1 MHNIPGGKTTLATL
15 SPAAVPEPTAT
26 FLALLAALGLTGL
39 LASRK
44 KPAGNLRLQ
53 HSRVIVPIP
62 ILSRRV
68 HYQAP

>member
-1 MHNIPGGKTTLATL
+1 MHNIPGGKTALATQP
-15 SPAAVPEPTAT
+15 PAAAPEPSAT
-26 FLALLAALGLTGL
+26 FLALLAALGLTRL

-44 KPAGNLRLQ
+44 KPAGNLGLQ
-53 HSRVIVPIP
+53 HSQVIVPIP